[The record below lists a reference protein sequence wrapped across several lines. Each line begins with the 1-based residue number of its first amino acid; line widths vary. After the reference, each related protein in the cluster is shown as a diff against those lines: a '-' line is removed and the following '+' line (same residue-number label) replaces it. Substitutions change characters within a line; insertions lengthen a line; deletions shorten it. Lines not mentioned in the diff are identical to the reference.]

1 MTAQIIS
8 LKDKRK
14 ERGLIPEPTRS
25 LLTGWP
31 ILDMGL
37 LMNPFAILA
46 LETLKRA
53 EKNATIVAYPGG
65 IDDLP
70 I

>member
-1 MTAQIIS
+1 MGIVIS
-8 LKDKRK
+8 LKDKRI
-14 ERGLIPEPTRS
+14 ERGLVAEPTATT
-25 LLTGWP
+25 LTGWP

-37 LMNPFAILA
+37 LMNPFALLA

-53 EKNATIVAYPGG
+53 EKSATIVAYPGG

>member
-1 MTAQIIS
+1 MIAQIIS

-14 ERGLIPEPTRS
+14 ERGLVPEPTANS
-25 LLTGWP
+25 LTRVVTVTVTVFSP
-31 ILDMGL
+31 
-37 LMNPFAILA
+37 LA
-46 LETLKRA
+46 KLPSSVMQKS
-53 EKNATIVAYPGG
+53 ATIVAYPGG

>member
-14 ERGLIPEPTRS
+14 ERGLVPEPTAS
-25 LLTGWP
+25 TLTGWP
-31 ILDMGL
+31 LLDMSL
-37 LMNPFAILA
+37 LINPFAMLA
-46 LETLKRA
+46 YETLKRA